1 MKVCRIIFCNLAK
14 NGKRMITDIN
24 ELDFTKRYTYADY
37 LTWQFKE
44 RVELIKGWI
53 HKMSPAPLD
62 QHQRISS
69 ALHIEIGNYF
79 KRRGCQVRPAPYDVR
94 LPDSRKSTEDAQIYT
109 VVQPDICVICD
120 PAKIDRRGCIGAPD
134 WIIEILSPGNSKTEM
149 HDKYALYQE
158 NGIKEYWIVQP
169 EHESI
174 LQFALHDEKFVLEK
188 MYSGDEEISP
198 VLFPELTILL
208 NEIF

>member
-1 MKVCRIIFCNLAK
+1 MV
-14 NGKRMITDIN
+14 TDIN
-24 ELDFTKRYTYADY
+24 DLDLSKRYTYADY
-37 LTWQFKE
+37 LTWQFKD

-69 ALHIEIGNYF
+69 ALHGEIFHFF

-94 LPDSRKSTEDAQIYT
+94 LLDRKKSTEDAQIFT

-120 PAKIDRRGCIGAPD
+120 SSKIDRRGCIGAPD

-149 HDKYALYQE
+149 HDKYELYQE
-158 NGIKEYWIVQP
+158 NGVKEYWIVQP

-174 LQFALHDEKFVLEK
+174 LQFALKGEQFTLVK
-188 MYSGDEEISP
+188 MVSGDEEISP
-198 VLFPELTILL
+198 ALFPELKILL
-208 NEIF
+208 SEIF

>member
-1 MKVCRIIFCNLAK
+1 MV
-14 NGKRMITDIN
+14 TDIN
-24 ELDFTKRYTYADY
+24 DLDLSKRYTYADY

-62 QHQRISS
+62 QHQRIAS
-69 ALHIEIGNYF
+69 ALHVEVGNFF

-94 LPDSRKSTEDAQIYT
+94 LLDRRKSTEDAQIFT
-109 VVQPDICVICD
+109 VVQPDICVICE
-120 PAKIDRRGCIGAPD
+120 ASKIDRRGCIGAPD

-149 HDKYALYQE
+149 HDKYELYQE
-158 NGIKEYWIVQP
+158 NGVKEYWIVQP

-174 LQFALHDEKFVLEK
+174 LQFALKDEQFTLVK
-188 MYSGDEEISP
+188 MYSGDEEIAP
-198 VLFPELTILL
+198 ALFPELKILL
-208 NEIF
+208 SEIF